1 VSRALRLWSPV
12 AAWMAVIFA
21 VSSVTLPQSVA
32 AIPDWSTHGGAY
44 ALLSLLCCRA
54 LAGGLGGPLSSK
66 DALLAVLLCA
76 AYGVTDEVHQLFV
89 PGRQAAVADL
99 VKDVAGAAVGAW
111 LYRRVPI
118 QRGGLQQTEAHR
130 G

>member
-1 VSRALRLWSPV
+1 
-12 AAWMAVIFA
+12 MAVIFA
-21 VSSVTLPQSVA
+21 VSSITVPASVA
-32 AIPDWSTHGGAY
+32 GIPDWTTHGGAY

-54 LAGGLGGPLSSK
+54 LAGGLGLPLRRK

-111 LYRRVPI
+111 LYRRVLIP
-118 QRGGLQQTEAHR
+118 RAGLHQTAAHR